1 MTVISRNRVDPEK
14 FNANQCKNVLMSYFR
29 FKRGYPYVATEYL
42 NCDFVAANSV
52 EWIEVE
58 VKISWADY
66 CAEWNKKK
74 HRQGGLSIYR
84 KAKYAPNRKYFAAP
98 PSLAQRIANDCAENH
113 LEYGVLSIWTEEYI
127 TFVRR
132 ATTLHKEQPTCNTL
146 DGIISRVTSE
156 LITLRRKLRA
166 A

>member
-1 MTVISRNRVDPEK
+1 MTVIQRDKVGPET
-14 FNANQCKNVLMSYFR
+14 FNANQCKNALLAYFR

-42 NCDFVAANSV
+42 ECDVVAAKSS

-58 VKISWADY
+58 VKISWSDY
-66 CAEWNKKK
+66 CAEWKKKK
-74 HRQGGLSIYR
+74 HKDVLSIYI
-84 KAKYAPNRKYFAAP
+84 KNKYSPNRKYFAAP

-113 LEYGVLSIWTEEYI
+113 PEYGVLSIWTEEDI

-156 LITLRRKLRA
+156 LITLRRKVRA

>member
-1 MTVISRNRVDPEK
+1 MTVVQRDKVGPET
-14 FNANQCKNVLMSYFR
+14 FNANQCKNALLAYFR

-42 NCDFVAANSV
+42 ECDVVAAKSS

-58 VKISWADY
+58 VKISWSDY
-66 CAEWNKKK
+66 CAEWKKKK
-74 HRQGGLSIYR
+74 HKDGPSIYI
-84 KAKYAPNRKYFAAP
+84 KNKYSPNRKYFAAP

-113 LEYGVLSIWTEEYI
+113 PEYGVLSIWTEEDI

>member
-1 MTVISRNRVDPEK
+1 MTVVQRDKVGPET
-14 FNANQCKNVLMSYFR
+14 FNANQCKNALLAYFR

-42 NCDFVAANSV
+42 ECDVVAAKSS

-58 VKISWADY
+58 VKISWSDY
-66 CAEWNKKK
+66 CAEWKKKK
-74 HRQGGLSIYR
+74 HKDGLSIYI
-84 KAKYAPNRKYFAAP
+84 KNKYSPNRKYFAAP

-113 LEYGVLSIWTEEYI
+113 PEYGVLSIWTEEDI

>member
-1 MTVISRNRVDPEK
+1 MTVVQRDKVGPET
-14 FNANQCKNVLMSYFR
+14 FNANQCKNALLAYFR

-42 NCDFVAANSV
+42 ECDVVAAKSS

-58 VKISWADY
+58 VKISWSDY
-66 CAEWNKKK
+66 CAEWKKKK
-74 HRQGGLSIYR
+74 HKDGLSIYI
-84 KAKYAPNRKYFAAP
+84 KNKYSPNRKYFAAP
-98 PSLAQRIANDCAENH
+98 PSLAQRIANDRAENH
-113 LEYGVLSIWTEEYI
+113 PEYGVLSIWTEEDI

>member
-1 MTVISRNRVDPEK
+1 MTVIQRDKVGPET
-14 FNANQCKNVLMSYFR
+14 FNANQCKNALLAYFR
-29 FKRGYPYVATEYL
+29 FKRRYPYVATEYL
-42 NCDFVAANSV
+42 ECDVVAAKSS

-58 VKISWADY
+58 VKISWSDY
-66 CAEWNKKK
+66 CAEWKKKK
-74 HRQGGLSIYR
+74 HKDGLSIYI
-84 KAKYAPNRKYFAAP
+84 KNKYSPNRKYFAAP

-113 LEYGVLSIWTEEYI
+113 PEYGVLSIWTEEDI
-127 TFVRR
+127 TFARR